1 MRTPGTARIVSDM
14 SDAPGRP
21 QTGLTISQRIAAMT
35 GRPAPRPLT
44 DAERAELER
53 LQDEADAGAERLYGI
68 RGAAA

>member
-1 MRTPGTARIVSDM
+1 
-14 SDAPGRP
+14 
-21 QTGLTISQRIAAMT
+21 MT

-44 DAERAELER
+44 DAERDQLER